1 MQPQQVDALYTL
13 TTPKLIRNKI
23 YDIVKNSSSSK
34 KGGCINIIKY
44 KYKKLEKDKKVQQQ
58 NKKNVIKYN

>member
-23 YDIVKNSSSSK
+23 YDIVKNTSSSK
-34 KGGCINIIKY
+34 KGGIINIIKV

>member
-23 YDIVKNSSSSK
+23 YDIVKNTSSST
-34 KGGCINIIKY
+34 KGGIINIIKV

-58 NKKNVIKYN
+58 NKKNVIKHN

>member
-23 YDIVKNSSSSK
+23 YDIVKNTSSST
-34 KGGCINIIKY
+34 KGGSINIIKV